1 RDQRST
7 DTNVLAWVPSFDR
20 EINVAFSDTTP
31 NRTIVA
37 KAGFRDAWESFLTA
51 SLRVELRPDDRIKMA
66 VELGVNQ
73 FTNIAQAL
81 QVAAI
86 KDRILFTGQW
96 TPDRHWFAFG
106 SAEFAKFRTQD
117 RDALGH
123 GTHLVAAAG
132 YRFGGELNGWSIRA
146 FTAHGNYS
154 AEDKTVD
161 DFRRLV
167 PAGAPLQAAAFMPL
181 DFTQYGAFI

>member
-1 RDQRST
+1 
-7 DTNVLAWVPSFDR
+7 
-20 EINVAFSDTTP
+20 
-31 NRTIVA
+31 
-37 KAGFRDAWESFLTA
+37 
-51 SLRVELRPDDRIKMA
+51 
-66 VELGVNQ
+66 
-73 FTNIAQAL
+73 
-81 QVAAI
+81 
-86 KDRILFTGQW
+86 GQW

-161 DFRRLV
+161 DFHRLV

-181 DFTQYGAFI
+181 DFTQYGAFISYGSNDKSPYARRWSPFLEAGYIHDSNQGWGPTVHAGAGGPVIGKDHLRFFYLYSSTPQGGGQRVRQVGLSYRLFF